1 MAESATVKV
10 RGKVLSPPV
19 ALAPMVGLSHSALR
33 SLVQEQGGVGLLYTE
48 MLAIKRLPHDN
59 AACSPLLIRTER
71 EQPLFYQ
78 ILAGGTEYIGAAV
91 DKLEKLEANG
101 IDLNLGCPAPLIR
114 KQGAGASLAKNHR
127 VMCEILRTM
136 RGNTELPISVKI
148 RLGKSENS
156 GQLHDFCQLLID
168 QGVDMITIHARLD
181 GEKFCRKP
189 RWAVVGKIKNDIKVP
204 VFVNGGIFS
213 AEDAQRCIEQ
223 SGADGLMVGR
233 GAAEKPWLCRE
244 IAEKIYGLRPADGE
258 SNLAEVFF
266 RFIVLLEERFA
277 PERQLGRLKQFA
289 SYFAP
294 PLPFGHHLAAAIQTS
309 PTLDEAK
316 KRAGKYFGSMKE
328 TELRR

>member
-1 MAESATVKV
+1 MEEVAAVKV

-33 SLVQEQGGVGLLYTE
+33 SLVQEEGGIGLFYTE

-59 AACSPLLIRTER
+59 AAYSPLLIRTED
-71 EQPLFYQ
+71 EHPLFYQ
-78 ILAGGTEYIGAAV
+78 ILAGGNEYIAAAV
-91 DKLEKLEANG
+91 DKLEMLEADG
-101 IDLNLGCPAPLIR
+101 IDLNLGCPAPMIR
-114 KQGAGASLAKNHR
+114 KQGAGASLANNHR

-136 RGNTELPISVKI
+136 RKKTELPISVKI

-156 GQLHDFCQLLID
+156 RRLLDFCQLLID

-189 RWAVVGKIKNDIKVP
+189 RWTAVGEIKKDVEVP

-213 AEDAQRCIEQ
+213 VEDARRCLEQ

-244 IAEKIYGLRPADGE
+244 IAESIYGLKPADKE
-258 SNLAEVFF
+258 TNLAEVFF

-309 PTLDEAK
+309 PTLEVAK
-316 KRAGKYFGSMKE
+316 NRASKYFGGMKE